1 MMGRQAFVIVI
12 QFARASLPY
21 RLESTTGKSHSPA
34 SEVILGFVA
43 WEERDRSTTTPTQ
56 ERSMADQSLLDAAFL
71 EETMQE
77 FLHASDLSM
86 TTTRPCDA
94 STVSAVSRSFKSPVG
109 NALENRTGAASRLT
123 KHEHR
128 RAKDRMRRRLYLER
142 RKRERGVLR
151 HQVAEL
157 SAKLQTLEETKDDV
171 ELPTSIWM
179 AIAQRQMDAVHVAKT
194 RQRQLR
200 AAISTRTAIIEE
212 LSGLMR
218 SRLHDVVPMD
228 EEADEE
234 LCRRKQVR
242 FNVSDTMIFEG
253 YLQEL
258 DAVYA
263 QTDAVFQD
271 CAMDSATR
279 HIGSFQATRKTNGVT
294 EYFQLY
300 DTHLLSFDYLQ
311 TCRSAWI
318 SAFRFRCDE
327 DRKLYEEVEDPANT
341 MAMKLRVA
349 GDQTVP
355 PLLQRIVARRYQET
369 DRTVF
374 VWRALTEGEGI
385 FAGLHA
391 DETGWCVIRPCTAF
405 SETGTI
411 LETCIRQVPMHLEGA
426 ARLEAVSTQFTDVV
440 LSSGTE
446 DAVETVSKLERVLL
460 DEALENF
467 EC

>member
-1 MMGRQAFVIVI
+1 M
-12 QFARASLPY
+12 
-21 RLESTTGKSHSPA
+21 T
-34 SEVILGFVA
+34 
-43 WEERDRSTTTPTQ
+43 
-56 ERSMADQSLLDAAFL
+56 DQSLLDAVFL
-71 EETMQE
+71 EETMRE

-86 TTTRPCDA
+86 TLPYNA
-94 STVSAVSRSFKSPVG
+94 STVSAVSPSFESPVG
-109 NALENRTGAASRLT
+109 NALEDRTAAASRLT

-128 RAKDRMRRRLYLER
+128 RAKDRTRRRVYLER

-151 HQVAEL
+151 HQVVEL
-157 SAKLQTLEETKDDV
+157 SAKLQTLEETKDDA

-179 AIAQRQMDAVHVAKT
+179 AIAQRQMNAVQAAKA
-194 RQRQLR
+194 QQCQLR
-200 AAISTRTAIIEE
+200 AAISARTAIIEE
-212 LSGLMR
+212 LSGLVR
-218 SRLHDVVPMD
+218 NRLHDVVPM
-228 EEADEE
+228 EEANEE
-234 LCRRKQVR
+234 LYRRKRVR
-242 FNVSDTMIFEG
+242 VNASDTMIFEG

-263 QTDAVFQD
+263 QTDAAFQE
-271 CAMDSATR
+271 CATNSATR
-279 HIGSFQATRKTNGVT
+279 QIGSFQATRKTDGVT

-300 DTHLLSFDYLQ
+300 DTQLLSFDYMQ
-311 TCRSAWI
+311 TCRSAWT
-318 SAFRFRCDE
+318 SVVRFRCEE
-327 DRKLYEEVEDPANT
+327 DREFYKEVEDPANT
-341 MAMKLRVA
+341 MAMKFRIA

-355 PLLQRIVARRYQET
+355 PLLQRSVARRYQET

-374 VWRALTEGEGI
+374 VWRALTEGEGV

-426 ARLEAVSTQFTDVV
+426 AGLEAVSMRFADVV

-460 DEALENF
+460 DEALENI